1 MTRVFQ
7 LDGEAYDA
15 DALSAEG
22 KALLERLQ
30 FTHLQMQALSN
41 QQALLNKAKNAYIA
55 DLKSEI
61 VQGRTG
67 IDLSALF
74 SED

>member
-7 LDGEAYDA
+7 LDGASYDA